1 MITEAEIR
9 SLATAQSFSRGEEY
23 YHCGAVGAVVRRG
36 NTLVADVAGSSY
48 LPYRVTIELSEGGIV
63 GAACTCPYDWG
74 GYCKHIVAV
83 LLTAVRGAEEI
94 EERPTAD
101 ALLANLD
108 AETLRRVLSDLLARH
123 PELIVWVE
131 AQLALGGYTTPISTT
146 APHPVDA
153 QSPRPTPVDATAI
166 RRLVRAEMRA
176 PDNYYATS
184 GVVSGL
190 DAILQ
195 QARMLLEA
203 GDGEN
208 ALAVAEVIAGEII
221 PGWEE
226 HDDSDGEFGDWF
238 SNLGAVF
245 AEALLSADLQ
255 PAERQAWARKLE
267 KWQAELDDYGVEE
280 AFDVAIAAAVQG
292 WDYEPLRRALTGIA
306 DPEDAW
312 DDEAPWFSDAL
323 TAARLNVLE
332 RQGRTEEFLNLAGI
346 EGETVRY
353 VTMLVKTDRAKEA
366 VDYGLRNFTEAE
378 EASALAQVLHVH
390 GDISMALQIGEH
402 GLGLTG
408 DHLGELARWLRETA
422 AGVGEHALALRTAR
436 VAFEAST
443 TLADYQ
449 AIRVLA
455 GDGWPAIK
463 GELLATLAARDD
475 SYERTDI
482 YLFEGMIDEAVRA
495 IDARSYVGHDEIA
508 KVANAAWQ
516 SHPDWVIRRCRSQAE
531 PIMDEGR
538 SKYYGSAIGW
548 LQIARRAYGAAGRTD
563 EWQAY
568 CQGLIT
574 KHGRKYSLV
583 PQLKQLL

>member
-1 MITEAEIR
+1 MITEAKIR
-9 SLATAQSFSRGEEY
+9 GLATAQSYSRGEEY
-23 YHCGAVGAVVRRG
+23 YHCGAVGAMVRRG
-36 NTLVADVAGSSY
+36 DTLIADVAGSSH
-48 LPYRVTIELSEGGIV
+48 LPYRVTIELSEAGIV
-63 GAACTCPYDWG
+63 AATCTCPYDWG

-94 EERPTAD
+94 EERPTAA

-108 AETLRRVLSDLLARH
+108 AEALRRLLSDLLARH

-131 AQLALGGYTTPISTT
+131 AQLALAGQAAPAST
-146 APHPVDA
+146 AASQPAGA
-153 QSPRPTPVDATAI
+153 QPPRRALVDATAI

-176 PDNYYATS
+176 PDTYYATS

-190 DAILQ
+190 NAILE
-195 QARMLLEA
+195 QARQSLEA
-203 GDGEN
+203 GDGES
-208 ALAVAEVIAGEII
+208 ALVVAEVIAAEII

-238 SNLGAVF
+238 SRLGAVF
-245 AEALLSADLQ
+245 TEALLTADL
-255 PAERQAWARKLE
+255 PKAERRTWERKLE

-280 AFDVAIAAAVQG
+280 TFDAAIAAAAQG
-292 WDYEPLRRALTGIA
+292 WDYEPLRRTLAGHA
-306 DPEDAW
+306 SKEGDW
-312 DDEAPWFSDAL
+312 DDEAPWFADAL

-332 RQGRTEEFLNLAGI
+332 RQGRTEEFLNLAEF

-353 VTMLVKTDRAKEA
+353 VTMLVKTGRAQEA

-378 EASALAQVLHVH
+378 EALALAQTLHER
-390 GDISMALQIGEH
+390 DQARAALQIGEH
-402 GLGLTG
+402 GLE
-408 DHLGELARWLRETA
+408 LGGYRLNDLARWLRETA
-422 AGVGEHALALRTAR
+422 AGAGEHTQALRAAR
-436 VAFEAST
+436 VAFEASI

-463 GELLATLAARDD
+463 EELLASLAACDD
-475 SYERTDI
+475 ADERTDI
-482 YLFEGMIDEAVRA
+482 YLSEGMIDEAVRA

-516 SHPDWVIRRCRSQAE
+516 RHPDWVICQCRSQAE

-548 LQIARRAYGAAGRTD
+548 LQIARRAYGATGRTD

-568 CQGLIT
+568 CQSLIAR
-574 KHGRKYSLV
+574 HGRKYSLV